1 MTGPTTLESLFR
13 EHYLDLVRLAKLWLG
28 DVEPAEDVVQD
39 VFASLDLAAV
49 RAPGSYLRQAVVNR
63 SRSVLRHRAVERRS
77 PREFAGSAVE
87 HSVPSVAHSVP
98 STELIDQRLA
108 AAIRKLPARQ
118 RDVLILRFYLDWSV
132 ERTAEFLHIRPSAVK
147 ASTYRAV
154 HALRAQTERVEP

>member
-1 MTGPTTLESLFR
+1 MTGPTTVESLFR

-49 RAPGSYLRQAVVNR
+49 RAPASYLRQAVVNG

-77 PREFAGSAVE
+77 PREFAGRA
-87 HSVPSVAHSVP
+87 VAHSVP

-108 AAIRKLPARQ
+108 AAIRELPARQ